1 MQPNVDKNPGIKQFI
16 QKMHKNMCNLT
27 TENDRWFY
35 ALICRVISVRSRSM
49 IRFSSREI

>member
-1 MQPNVDKNPGIKQFI
+1 MSIKTPELSGL
-16 QKMHKNMCNLT
+16 HKKILNNMCNLT
-27 TENDRWFY
+27 VEIDRWPY